1 MSIDI
6 DKKFER
12 IGESR
17 YNLSMSGHSHWAT
30 TQRAKGIKDAKRG
43 KLFSKLARQISIATK
58 EGGGTDLDSN
68 YKLRI
73 IVDTARAANMPKEN
87 IERAISKG
95 SGEGE
100 SLSEVVYEGFGP
112 GGVGLIIK
120 ATTDNKN
127 RTAQEIKLLLERNGG
142 SFAGPGAVSFNF
154 KHEGNLFVEKPIDVD
169 SVTLTLIDAGATDV
183 VETEAG
189 LDVFTEP
196 HDLYEVKKKAE
207 AAGITF
213 SRAELIQRPITM
225 IEIDE
230 ATGEKLMS
238 LLEII
243 EDQDDVDTVYMNA

>member
-1 MSIDI
+1 
-6 DKKFER
+6 
-12 IGESR
+12 
-17 YNLSMSGHSHWAT
+17 MSGHSHWAT

-100 SLSEVVYEGFGP
+100 NLTEVVYEGFGP

-127 RTAQEIKLLLERNGG
+127 RTAQEIKLILERNGG

-154 KHEGNLFVEKPIDVD
+154 KHEGNLFVENPTDVD
-169 SVTLTLIDAGATDV
+169 SVTLTLIDCGATDV
-183 VETEAG
+183 VETEGG
-189 LDVFTEP
+189 LDVYTEP
-196 HDLYEVKKKAE
+196 HDLFDVKKKAE
-207 AAGITF
+207 AAGIVF

-225 IEIDE
+225 VTLDD
-230 ATGEKLMS
+230 TQGEKLMS
-238 LLEII
+238 LLELL
-243 EDQDDVDTVYMNA
+243 EDQDDVDAVYMNA